1 MFCVEIH
8 EGFWMIDVP
17 PYLTE
22 QSCIECAHQ
31 LLADD
36 IQAMTDMVSNNM
48 ILIQECP
55 LALRTIVIDV
65 IIEGLAQEIQAVEMM

>member
-1 MFCVEIH
+1 
-8 EGFWMIDVP
+8 MIDVP